1 MNSAMNSD
9 SLVSIVVIFLNA
21 EAFIQETIESVIA
34 QTYPHWELLLVDDG
48 SDDCSSAIAQKYAQT
63 YAGQIYYLEHD
74 HHQNKGKSTSRNL
87 GIRQAKGKYVAFL
100 DADDVFLPGKLAQQ
114 VADLEAHP
122 EAAMVYSN
130 TLYWH
135 SWLENPDSANLDSA
149 NPDNGNPDSA
159 NPDNNQADYLPDL
172 GIATNAL
179 IQPPALLNLCF
190 TNQAAVPCICS
201 FLVKH
206 SILNELGGFEE
217 VIQHLYEDQV
227 LLAKIFL
234 KFPVFVAD
242 GYWEKYRQHKGSS
255 WHLSMDTGEDQS
267 ARLIFLKWLE
277 QYLSEQNAQESELWH
292 NLQKPV
298 WQNKYPALSRLK
310 QAAAGIAKRIKIAAK
325 DIS

>member
-48 SDDCSSAIAQKYAQT
+48 SGDGSSAIAQKYAQT

-74 HHQNKGKSTSRNL
+74 NHQNKGKSTSRNL

-114 VADLEAHP
+114 ITDLEAHP

-135 SWLENPDSANLDSA
+135 SWLENPD
-149 NPDNGNPDSA
+149 NGNPDSG
-159 NPDNNQADYLPDL
+159 NPDSGNLDNNQADYLSDL

-255 WHLSMDTGEDQS
+255 WHLSIDTGEDQS
-267 ARLIFLKWLE
+267 ARVAFFKWLK
-277 QYLSEQNAQESELWH
+277 QYLIDQGAQEVEIWH
-292 NLQKPV
+292 KLQKQM
-298 WQNKYPALSRLK
+298 WYHKYPVLLK
-310 QAAAGIAKRIKIAAK
+310 LRQTAARVVRRIKHHFCFL
-325 DIS
+325 